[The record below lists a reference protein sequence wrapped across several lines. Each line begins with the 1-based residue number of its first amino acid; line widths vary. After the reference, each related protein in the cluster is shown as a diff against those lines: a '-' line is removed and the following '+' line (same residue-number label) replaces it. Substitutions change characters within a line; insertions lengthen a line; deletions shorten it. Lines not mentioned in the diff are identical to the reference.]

1 VTSHERNYRQYCGLA
16 VALDAVGER
25 WTLLIVRELLT
36 GPRRYNDLLA
46 GLPGVGTNLLADRLK
61 KLCAMDVV
69 ERQDTGYRLGPRGE
83 QLRET
88 VLALSKWGIS
98 QLGEPR
104 EDMVAR
110 PQWGLLAVQ
119 AMADAGRLPE
129 VSESYE
135 FRIDDEVFHLVVDRG
150 ALSVARGAAADPAL
164 VIHTDATTFIRIGA
178 GVLGPFEAVA
188 TGRLALSGDQEAV
201 LRCSLVLGLTGPG
214 SHRPA

>member
-1 VTSHERNYRQYCGLA
+1 VTNRERNYRQYCGLA

-46 GLPGVGTNLLADRLK
+46 DLPGVGTNLLADRLK
-61 KLCAMDVV
+61 KLCAMGVV
-69 ERQDTGYRLGPRGE
+69 ERQDTGYRVGPRGE
-83 QLRET
+83 ELRET

-135 FRIDDEVFHLVVDRG
+135 FRIDDEVFHLAVDRG
-150 ALSVARGAAADPAL
+150 ALSVARGPAADPVL
-164 VIHTDATTFIRIGA
+164 TIHTDATTFIRIGA

-188 TGRLALSGDQEAV
+188 TGKLQLSGDQEAV

-214 SHRPA
+214 SHRQA